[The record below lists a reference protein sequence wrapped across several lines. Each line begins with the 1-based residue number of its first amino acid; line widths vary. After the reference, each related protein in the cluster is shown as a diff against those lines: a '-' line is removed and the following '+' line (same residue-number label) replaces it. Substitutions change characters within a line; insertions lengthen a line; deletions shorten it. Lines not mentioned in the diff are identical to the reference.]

1 MSEHNAKD
9 RVDVTVVGAG
19 LAGLQAAVTLQ
30 RAGLRVRVVEAR
42 DRVGGRVWSFEGST
56 GIEEGGAINI
66 GDAYDR
72 VQSAVARYG
81 LQLEPVGVDLR
92 AHAIS
97 CGGRTLDASQW
108 ADADINPLPPG
119 PWRALP
125 PAALVRAA
133 VARSNP
139 LTDSR
144 SWMGA
149 DAQAYDV
156 TLCSYLLQQGLPPEA
171 MALINRASTIQDLE
185 TDSALAV
192 LRAMQRMGRFAEGTS
207 NIVGGNQQLPEA
219 MAAELDEPVLLR
231 TPVTAVVPSSDGVTV
246 SLADGSRLDSAAV
259 ILALPFPA
267 LRRVDVHPTLL
278 PEHLTSLIERL
289 PSTAVTK
296 YHLEVDR
303 PFWREDGLP
312 VMTWTDTVAQ
322 RLFPWRLSD
331 DGPSALSVWVTG
343 VEARS
348 LDELDEAEQER
359 LVLERLSAY
368 RPSSANAGVRVSRT
382 ISWGRDEWAGG
393 AWAMPLAGQ
402 MAALAEAV
410 EADTGRVQLAG
421 EHLAVEDGGM
431 EGAMESGERAASR
444 LLARRQGA
452 APADA
457 R

>member
-1 MSEHNAKD
+1 MRDTMTEG

-19 LAGLQAAVTLQ
+19 LAGLHAAVTLQ

-56 GIEEGGAINI
+56 GLEEGGAINI

-97 CGGRTLDASQW
+97 CGGRTIDASQW
-108 ADADINPLPPG
+108 ADAEINPLPPG

-139 LTDSR
+139 LTDAR
-144 SWMGA
+144 SWMEE

-156 TLCSYLLQQGLPPEA
+156 PLCSYLEQQGLPPEA
-171 MALINRASTIQDLE
+171 LSLINRASTIQDLE

-192 LRAMQRMGRFAEGTS
+192 LRAMQRMSRFAEGTS
-207 NIVGGNQQLPEA
+207 NIAGGNQRLPEA
-219 MAAELDEPVLLR
+219 MAAELDEPVLLGA
-231 TPVTAVVPSSDGVTV
+231 PVTAVMPSSDGIVV
-246 SLADGSRLDSAAV
+246 SLADGSQLDSEAV

-267 LRRVDVHPTLL
+267 LRRIHVDPTLL
-278 PEHLTSLIERL
+278 PEHLTSLVEAM

-303 PFWREDGLP
+303 PFWLDDGLP

-322 RLFPWRLSD
+322 RLFPWRLRD
-331 DGPSALSVWVTG
+331 DGPSSLSVWVTG
-343 VEARS
+343 VEA
-348 LDELDEAEQER
+348 LGMDELDEAEQER
-359 LVLERLSAY
+359 VVLERLRAY
-368 RPSSANAGVRVSRT
+368 RPSSANAGVRVTRT

-402 MAALAEAV
+402 MAALAQAV

-431 EGAMESGERAASR
+431 EGAMESGERAAAR
-444 LLARRQGA
+444 LLARHQQESTAQPR
-452 APADA
+452 
-457 R
+457 